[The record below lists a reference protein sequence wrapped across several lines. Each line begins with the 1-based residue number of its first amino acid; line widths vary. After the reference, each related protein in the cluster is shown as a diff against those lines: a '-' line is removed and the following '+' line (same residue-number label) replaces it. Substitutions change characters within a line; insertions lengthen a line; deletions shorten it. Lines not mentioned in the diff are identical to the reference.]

1 MPYRPGDRLPAERA
15 SKLGHLDV
23 IKNPLVNELN
33 QTLTEV
39 DAGGTPEGTN
49 WQGVPTSS
57 KPLRLV
63 FAVDGSYQIIE
74 GTRNRLAR
82 RAFVKTAL
90 LRLDMPKLA
99 KIDKDSPHPLELRD
113 LLKETALHH
122 ATVFPLR
129 HVVVPGMSVY
139 DAVRNIVY
147 RSFHDD
153 SKLAGAPY
161 ETLKW
166 LMYGKWDGSEN
177 RGLPAFE
184 CPHCEFKSATLPFDA
199 DTGQCAS
206 CGKELYMTDVLGFH
220 QDMAPD
226 AAPDIVVSSYMIVHE
241 TMLLLTGVRIYW
253 EQFAKGENRILPD
266 CLFIKDGP
274 LSIRAQYS
282 KLVQPIRRF
291 LAFAKAKGCDVHI
304 LGQEKSGAFF
314 EHLQILSRH
323 AASGTFF
330 VPGDTY
336 IKTKIQ
342 CRPDQGAPYGKDTNY
357 GAKVFI
363 KESDFHWMVVNVPT
377 GQSPAD
383 LPNPNG
389 SDLIGFDRIAATIP
403 LLLSQ
408 RFEGALMPVELA
420 NSLASLSTYP
430 SAQVLQL
437 FASHA

>member
-1 MPYRPGDRLPAERA
+1 MPYARGSRLPAERA
-15 SKLGHLDV
+15 SKLGHMEV
-23 IKNPLVNELN
+23 IKNALVNELN
-33 QTLTEV
+33 ANLKEL
-39 DAGGTPEGTN
+39 DPGTAPEGTS
-49 WQGVPTSS
+49 WEALPAGG

-63 FAVDGSYQIIE
+63 FAVDGSYQVIE
-74 GTRNRLAR
+74 GVKNRLAR

-90 LRLDMPKLA
+90 LRLDMPQLA

-113 LLKETALHH
+113 LLKDTALHH

-129 HVVVPGMSVY
+129 HVVIPGMSVY
-139 DAVRNIVY
+139 DAVRMIIY
-147 RSFHDD
+147 RSFRNDA
-153 SKLAGAPY
+153 KLAGAPY

-166 LMYGKWDGSEN
+166 LMYGKWDASEN

-184 CPHCEFKSATLPFDA
+184 CPHCEFKQATLPFDA
-199 DTGQCAS
+199 DSGPCLA
-206 CGKELYMTDVLGFH
+206 CGKELYLTDVLGFH

-226 AAPDIVVSSYMIVHE
+226 AAPDIIVSSYMIVHE

-253 EQFAKGENRILPD
+253 EQFVKGENKILPD

-291 LAFAKAKGCDVHI
+291 LAFAKSKGCDVHI
-304 LGQEKSGAFF
+304 LGQEKSGTFF
-314 EHLQILSRH
+314 DHLQMLASH
-323 AASGTFF
+323 AAPGSYF
-330 VPGDTY
+330 VPGDAY
-336 IKTKIQ
+336 IKTRIQ
-342 CRPDQGAPYGKDTNY
+342 CRPNQGAPYGKDTNY
-357 GAKVFI
+357 GAKVFV
-363 KESDFHWMVVNVPT
+363 KQSNYHWMVANVPT
-377 GQSPAD
+377 GKSPD
-383 LPNPNG
+383 VLPDPKG

-403 LLLSQ
+403 VLLSQ